1 MANYRSLFHGHAQV
15 IVKPNSDQEIKITA
29 KTTSGMESQI
39 VIPVQKTKHIPYI
52 DTLEEKV
59 LDGWGLYYRL
69 FSEKPDPT
77 IETEANDMNSFEPVQ
92 FSGQSQAELSGKL
105 NQYGMYQTKV
115 NFARN
120 IGDWSLY
127 VNSVLGHVWIYMDG
141 EEIYSRTDAWGG
153 EIILPLRKEMAG
165 SHRITVVVYNGNPE
179 YAEAGI
185 CTPIVL
191 CKS

>member
-1 MANYRSLFHGHAQV
+1 MKNWNTFR
-15 IVKPNSDQEIKITA
+15 
-29 KTTSGMESQI
+29 
-39 VIPVQKTKHIPYI
+39 
-52 DTLEEKV
+52 
-59 LDGWGLYYRL
+59 
-69 FSEKPDPT
+69 
-77 IETEANDMNSFEPVQ
+77 
-92 FSGQSQAELSGKL
+92 
-105 NQYGMYQTKV
+105 